1 MSQTGGN
8 LNEDEGIYANQ
19 NETVDED
26 IYTNPETIRAQTDG
40 IDRKQQGGKLPG
52 KYFFLKMKHC
62 AVMVLITTYTLFLE
76 LGLIFSKLYEPFLKS
91 KF

>member
-1 MSQTGGN
+1 MNSTDQIE
-8 LNEDEGIYANQ
+8 LHANT
-19 NETVDED
+19 NETVDKG
-26 IYTNPETIRAQTDG
+26 IYTNMETIRAQTDG
-40 IDRKQQGGKLPG
+40 NDSKKQEGKLPG